1 MKKFFSIFF
10 ITLGVIFSI
19 LILIAIYFFITDPFN
34 LKPMIFGSS
43 DTRSTQSSATTD
55 TGSETDQNPALSDTQ
70 EKALETFGID
80 PAAVPASITPEQEA
94 CFIEKL
100 GAARVEEIK
109 AGDSPTA
116 TEFFT
121 AKSCI

>member
-1 MKKFFSIFF
+1 MYHSTMKKIFTIFF
-10 ITLGVIFSI
+10 VILGVIFFI
-19 LILIAIYFFITDPFN
+19 LIIIGAYLYIADPLN
-34 LKPMIFGSS
+34 LKPLLSGAV
-43 DTRSTQSSATTD
+43 STVES
-55 TGSETDQNPALSDTQ
+55 TGEIVDKNPLLNESQ

-80 PAAVPASITPEQEA
+80 PAAVPSQITPEQEA

-100 GAARVEEIK
+100 GSARVEEIK

-121 AKSCI
+121 ARDCI